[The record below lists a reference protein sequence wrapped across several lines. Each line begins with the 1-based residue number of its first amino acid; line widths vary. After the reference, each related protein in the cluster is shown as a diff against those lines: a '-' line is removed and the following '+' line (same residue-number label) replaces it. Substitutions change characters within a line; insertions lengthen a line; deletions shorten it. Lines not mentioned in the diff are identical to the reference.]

1 MADTLNKRLCLH
13 FGTCGGCTLQDIEQS
28 DYLARKTNFIGDVLK
43 RHGIHKEIDAFVN
56 GSAGSRRRV
65 TFAFERYDNDVDLG
79 FHQSRT
85 HTIVPVEECL
95 IAAPEI
101 VKAIPDIR
109 HLLTC
114 FRPKRGT
121 ASVGVLATDTGLDIA
136 LEDVGDIEMRQ
147 RERAADISRE
157 AGFARLSMNGDILVQ
172 FRPPV
177 LTVGHAQLTP
187 PPGGFVQ
194 AVAAAETAMA
204 EIALSALKSSKAK
217 RVADL
222 FSGSGAFAL
231 RLAEVASVH
240 AVESEA
246 KALAA
251 LSHASRHAKGLKQI
265 TMEKRDLFRR
275 PLLPHEL
282 NTYDAVLLDPPR
294 QGAAAQAEQLC
305 KSVVPYV
312 VYISCRPESFARDAA
327 RLIAAGYAIETLTG
341 VDQFLWSDH
350 IELVCVLKRP
360 KKPRKA

>member
-1 MADTLNKRLCLH
+1 MIPLVNDLCLH
-13 FGTCGGCTLQDIEQS
+13 FGTCGGCTLQDMAHA
-28 DYLARKTNFIGDVLK
+28 DYMSRKKNFITDVLE
-43 RHGIHKEIDAFVN
+43 RHAIDKSLDDFITC
-56 GSAGSRRRV
+56 GAGSRRRV
-65 TFAFERYDNDVDLG
+65 TFAFERYDTDVDLG

-85 HTIVPVEECL
+85 HTIVPVKECL
-95 IAAPEI
+95 IAAPQI
-101 VKAIPDIR
+101 IKALPDLR
-109 HLLTC
+109 QLLTC

-121 ASVGVLATDTGLDIA
+121 ASVSVLATDSGLDIA
-136 LEDVGDIEMRQ
+136 LDDVGDIEMRQ
-147 RERAADISRE
+147 RERAADIARA

-177 LTVGHAQLTP
+177 LPVGHAQLTP

-204 EIALSALKSSKAK
+204 EIAIAAFKASKAK
-217 RVADL
+217 HVADL

-231 RLAEVASVH
+231 RLAEIASVH
-240 AVESEA
+240 AVESDA

-265 TMEKRDLFRR
+265 TQEKRDLFRR

-282 NTYDAVLLDPPR
+282 NTYEGVLLDPPR
-294 QGAAAQAEQLC
+294 QGAIAQIEQLC
-305 KSVVPYV
+305 KASVPCV
-312 VYISCRPESFARDAA
+312 VYVSCRPESFARDAS
-327 RLIAAGYAIETLTG
+327 RLIAAGYVVETLVG